1 MTAGTPAERLVEYFR
16 IRERQRATDVD
27 TVLNGLTDREHAL
40 VREAAVMGYVR
51 GRMAGD
57 LPRTDERPFPS
68 DTAILAEVIGGCLD
82 IPDQYPTI
90 AQAGDD
96 Q

>member
-1 MTAGTPAERLVEYFR
+1 MLAGLARYLG
-16 IRERQRATDVD
+16 IRDQQRAEATAK
-27 TVLNGLTDREHAL
+27 VLASLTDREHAL

-68 DTAILAEVIGGCLD
+68 DTAILAEVVGGCLG
-82 IPDQYPTI
+82 IPDLYPTI
-90 AQAGDD
+90 AQAGDG